1 MFPLLEP
8 VCIII
13 YETQLRE
20 DGTHP
25 TLTATLFSAVVT
37 NTVGILQII
46 SGVYLIRG
54 VYLLRRFLR
63 EHINTTTMVLYASAY
78 VIYLFTTILYYVT
91 FNMDLIYNDGPATI
105 SFLQHAE
112 EISIWTNFISQLL
125 LCAIF
130 WDLGRKNEEEQIVE
144 TESTYVEVE
153 VQTYTE
159 SDDLQA
165 RIWNS
170 YLRDKYAG
178 NPLYVTRSSYSNKSQ
193 SQNQSRLLDEDEAP
207 TIRSTYSSE
216 TTVQDAAGRQE
227 E

>member
-105 SFLQHAE
+105 SFLQ
-112 EISIWTNFISQLL
+112 
-125 LCAIF
+125 
-130 WDLGRKNEEEQIVE
+130 R
-144 TESTYVEVE
+144 
-153 VQTYTE
+153 
-159 SDDLQA
+159 
-165 RIWNS
+165 
-170 YLRDKYAG
+170 
-178 NPLYVTRSSYSNKSQ
+178 
-193 SQNQSRLLDEDEAP
+193 
-207 TIRSTYSSE
+207 
-216 TTVQDAAGRQE
+216 
-227 E
+227 